1 MTNDVAALVLRDNY
15 FQTQALSAMNR
26 IAVHLLDAQ
35 QRFIQFLEKNGRLN
49 RSIEYLPSDDA
60 LVERRARNAG
70 LTTPEGAVVLAYSK
84 IWLYDE
90 LVASRLPDDPW
101 VGTALARYF
110 PQALRGRYA
119 ACMARHPLKRE
130 IISTHVVNSM
140 LNRVGSTYVHRLM
153 ETTGAKPHEI
163 VRAYLLSR
171 EVFGFVPLWQEVE
184 ALDNQVEDA
193 VQTAMLIGSSRLIER
208 GTTWFLRSRRL
219 TDDMAAT
226 ITHFAPRVDSLA
238 TRLPKL
244 TDAAD
249 RERVDRAVGSL
260 AAKGVPQALAS
271 RLVAL
276 DTLYSTL
283 DIVEVGDA
291 AKRPVEL
298 VAEIYFDVSARLG
311 IPWLRDRITALP
323 EDRHW
328 NMLAKTAMQDDLSGL
343 QRSVTSEVLL
353 GGADIGDTT
362 ALIAA
367 WQERNQR
374 AIERE
379 GALLAELRSAPAL
392 DPAMLSVALRELR
405 SLS

>member
-1 MTNDVAALVLRDNY
+1 
-15 FQTQALSAMNR
+15 
-26 IAVHLLDAQ
+26 
-35 QRFIQFLEKNGRLN
+35 
-49 RSIEYLPSDDA
+49 
-60 LVERRARNAG
+60 
-70 LTTPEGAVVLAYSK
+70 
-84 IWLYDE
+84 
-90 LVASRLPDDPW
+90 
-101 VGTALARYF
+101 
-110 PQALRGRYA
+110 
-119 ACMARHPLKRE
+119 
-130 IISTHVVNSM
+130 
-140 LNRVGSTYVHRLM
+140 
-153 ETTGAKPHEI
+153 
-163 VRAYLLSR
+163 
-171 EVFGFVPLWQEVE
+171 
-184 ALDNQVEDA
+184 
-193 VQTAMLIGSSRLIER
+193 MLIDSSRLIER
-208 GTTWFLRSRRL
+208 GTMWFLRSRRL

-226 ITHFAPRVDSLA
+226 ITHFSPRVESLA
-238 TRLPKL
+238 TRLPEL
-244 TDAAD
+244 TDAPG
-249 RERVDRAVGSL
+249 RERVDRAVAAL
-260 AAKGVPQALAS
+260 VAKGVPQALAS
-271 RLVAL
+271 HLVAL

-311 IPWLRDRITALP
+311 IPWLRDRIAALP

-328 NMLAKTAMQDDLSGL
+328 NMLAKAAMQDDLSGL

-405 SLS
+405 SLG